1 MPERRRLLRA
11 TSFSRPPPFI
21 GFCRLGVTPAISQL
35 GKKDHAM
42 DFAFSAEQE
51 SIRDAVSRICAR
63 FDDAFWLTHDREHRF
78 PHEFY
83 RAIADAGWL
92 GIAMSEE
99 VGGAGLGITE
109 AALMMK

>member
-1 MPERRRLLRA
+1 
-11 TSFSRPPPFI
+11 
-21 GFCRLGVTPAISQL
+21 
-35 GKKDHAM
+35 M

-92 GIAMSEE
+92 GIAMSNE

-109 AALMMK
+109 ASLMMKTISGSGAGFSGASAIPVMMERSASVNRVAAT